1 MPRIKYAGCK
11 ADGERAFADKTGIT
25 WMPGSAHSVSVEH
38 AALMLNHPD
47 VWALDDEQP
56 EKPGQTL
63 ADAPTLVAPAG
74 NDLAGKTDD
83 WLHVFAKANGLKVHH
98 KLAGENLRAKM
109 AEMLLAKQGEG

>member
-1 MPRIKYAGCK
+1 MPRIKYVGLK
-11 ADGERAFADKTGIT
+11 ADGERAFEANTGIT

-63 ADAPTLVAPAG
+63 ADAKEQVEDEA
-74 NDLAGKTDD
+74 DRS
-83 WLHVFAKANGLKVHH
+83 FAKAEGDKF
-98 KLAGENLRAKM
+98 RAAQK
-109 AEMLLAKQGEG
+109 AKKDAKK